1 MHNTS
6 FTSVSSTSSFGPP
19 VRPLNYTALITHDST
34 HAELARTVEDLQ
46 QWLSVVEIGLVGM
59 LDKVYADTIEEE
71 QEEIASDVENE
82 TDEDPSAEYPGGT
95 GPWASDHP
103 LLTMTLSANE
113 RPHFLDNTMT

>member
-46 QWLSVVEIGLVGM
+46 QWLSVVEVGLVGM
-59 LDKVYADTIEEE
+59 LDKVYADTIEE
-71 QEEIASDVENE
+71 QEEIASDVENK

-103 LLTMTLSANE
+103 LTVCQ
-113 RPHFLDNTMT
+113 

>member
-19 VRPLNYTALITHDST
+19 VRPLDYTALITHDST

-46 QWLSVVEIGLVGM
+46 QWLSVVEVGLVGM
-59 LDKVYADTIEEE
+59 LDKVYADTIGE
-71 QEEIASDVENE
+71 QEEIASDIENK

-103 LLTMTLSANE
+103 LTVCQ
-113 RPHFLDNTMT
+113 